1 MQQGIN
7 DVRLSIHQLIF
18 CARNTSRI
26 KSVTH
31 KHIKF
36 CSFKYY
42 SAELFKETLTTINFF
57 KYPNF
62 NDAIEGYNNFLQKIM
77 VAIDQVAPINHFMP
91 LVSFDTP

>member
-1 MQQGIN
+1 M
-7 DVRLSIHQLIF
+7 
-18 CARNTSRI
+18 
-26 KSVTH
+26 H

-62 NDAIEGYNNFLQKIM
+62 NDATEGYDNFVQKIM
-77 VAIDQVAPINHFMP
+77 VAIDPVAPINHFMP